1 MAIYSSGQ
9 REQLV
14 SVAVFALRLAGFLI
28 LLAVVLTVFTFQPG
42 DTLKDAIERTLQRFE
57 AIR

>member
-9 REQLV
+9 RAQLL

-28 LLAVVLTVFTFQPG
+28 LLAFVLTMLTFQPG

-57 AIR
+57 AMR